1 MKNYYEILEV
11 SPNASY
17 EVIEKAY
24 KTLAKKYHPDI
35 QPRDK
40 LYWAEVNFKEITE
53 AYDVLSNPTL
63 RKDYDAKLK
72 YDTFNSQANNFNQYP
87 PQYEDSNYNQYTNN
101 SSNTTNDS
109 SQNSSKG
116 FFGRKKQKP
125 KKEKV
130 LDKELISSVKS
141 LFSGIPDLI
150 RAEAKKPAEERSKDM
165 LALVLTIIIVAII
178 IFVFFKVPALKK
190 VLFPF

>member
-24 KTLAKKYHPDI
+24 RTLAKKYHPDI

-40 LYWAEVNFKEITE
+40 LYWTEVNFKEITE

-72 YDTFNSQANNFNQYP
+72 YDTFNSQANNFDYFINCY
-87 PQYEDSNYNQYTNN
+87 SNYCCN
-101 SSNTTNDS
+101 SNVEQIDANDKSSICKVHINTT
-109 SQNSSKG
+109 
-116 FFGRKKQKP
+116 F
-125 KKEKV
+125 
-130 LDKELISSVKS
+130 I
-141 LFSGIPDLI
+141 
-150 RAEAKKPAEERSKDM
+150 
-165 LALVLTIIIVAII
+165 
-178 IFVFFKVPALKK
+178 
-190 VLFPF
+190 

>member
-24 KTLAKKYHPDI
+24 RTLAKKYHPDI

-72 YDTFNSQANNFNQYP
+72 YDTFNSQANNFSQYP

-109 SQNSSKG
+109 SQSSSKG
-116 FFGRKKQKP
+116 FFGRKKQKQ

-130 LDKELISSVKS
+130 LDKELISSFKS

-190 VLFPF
+190 FLFPF

>member
-24 KTLAKKYHPDI
+24 RTLAKKYHPDI

-63 RKDYDAKLK
+63 RKEYDMKLK
-72 YDTFNSQANNFNQYP
+72 YDNFNSQANNFNQYP
-87 PQYEDSNYNQYTNN
+87 PQYDNN
-101 SSNTTNDS
+101 SYTEYNNSNNDVNAS
-109 SQNSSKG
+109 KQTSSKRG
-116 FFGRKKQKP
+116 FGRKKDKV
-125 KKEKV
+125 KREKV
-130 LDKELISSVKS
+130 LDKELISSVKDLIS
-141 LFSGIPDLI
+141 EIPELI

-165 LALVLTIIIVAII
+165 LALALTLIIVAVI
-178 IFVFFKVPALKK
+178 IFVFFKIPVLKK
-190 VLFPF
+190 FLFPF

>member
-11 SPNASY
+11 SENASF

-24 KTLAKKYHPDI
+24 RTLAKKYHPDI

-63 RKDYDAKLK
+63 RKNYDMELK
-72 YDTFNSQANNFNQYP
+72 YDAFNRHVNSFNQYP
-87 PQYEDSNYNQYTNN
+87 PQYENTNYSQYTNN
-101 SSNTTNDS
+101 IVNDS
-109 SQNSSKG
+109 KESYSKK
-116 FFGRKKQKP
+116 FFDKKKQKV

-130 LDKELISSVKS
+130 LDKELISSVRE
-141 LFSGIPDLI
+141 LFSEIPNLI
-150 RAEAKKPAEERSKDM
+150 RAESKKPAEERSKDL
-165 LALVLTIIIVAII
+165 LALVLTLIIVAII
-178 IFVFFKVPALKK
+178 IFVFFKIPVLKK
-190 VLFPF
+190 FLFPF